1 MYELKRAPRI
11 KEQLKIGDE
20 VIDVDID
27 VENTAVEFNKRRN
40 AVIAAE
46 QDIKKMRES
55 GEESTAVLEKYG
67 KAITDMLV
75 TVFGVDNTQ
84 KIVDFYEGRYIEL
97 TTEVFPFVINV
108 IGPKMKSGI
117 EDMRE
122 RAASLYKS
130 SQAAKLGLNR
140 ATRRKYG
147 IK

>member
-27 VENTAVEFNKRRN
+27 VENTAVEFNKCRN

-67 KAITDMLV
+67 KAITELLV
-75 TVFGVDNTQ
+75 TIFGVDNTQ

>member
-67 KAITDMLV
+67 KAITELLV